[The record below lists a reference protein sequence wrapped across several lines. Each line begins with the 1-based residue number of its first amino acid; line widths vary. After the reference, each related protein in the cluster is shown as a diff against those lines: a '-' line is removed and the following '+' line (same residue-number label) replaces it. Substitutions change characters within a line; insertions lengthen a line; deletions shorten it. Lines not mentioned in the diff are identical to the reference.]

1 MIIALDAGHGPETKG
16 KRTPDD
22 SMREFHFNSVVAD
35 YVAAGLKEY
44 DVEVIYTHEMDS
56 DVPLRDRTD
65 KANSYKA
72 NVFISIHANAYGSG
86 GWNNVQGI
94 ETFVHNNSG
103 SEAFDLATKV
113 QTEMLK
119 ATGRLNRGVKKSNFH
134 VLRETQMPAILIE
147 CGFMTNE
154 EEAELLKSD
163 AYRVK
168 CASAILTVLV
178 NYYNLTKKE
187 IIIVEEKPSNRAR
200 EAWEWAIK
208 NNLTDGINPKG
219 ELTKEQFIT
228 ILYRYDNTK

>member
-1 MIIALDAGHGPETKG
+1 MKIAIDAGHGPETPG

-35 YVAAGLKEY
+35 YVAAGLKKY
-44 DVEVIYTHEMDS
+44 DVEVIYTHEMDA
-56 DVPLRDRTD
+56 DVPLRDRTN

-72 NVFISIHANAYGSG
+72 DVFISIHANACGSG
-86 GWNNVQGI
+86 GWNSIQGI

-113 QTEMLK
+113 QNELLT
-119 ATGRLNRGVKKSNFH
+119 ATNRPNRGVKKSNFH

-168 CASAILTVLV
+168 CANAILTGLV
-178 NYYNLTKKE
+178 NYYNLKKKE
-187 IIIVEEKPSNRAR
+187 IIIEEEKPSNWAK
-200 EAWEWAIK
+200 EAWEWAVK
-208 NNLTDGINPKG
+208 NNLNDGTNPKG
-219 ELTKEQFIT
+219 ELTREQFIT
-228 ILYRYDNTK
+228 ILYRYDHMK